1 MEKLK
6 WFQRPKV
13 LFNRS
18 ISSCLFL
25 NIHVNFIWQM
35 FVPFGHSVV
44 AFCRNGQ
51 TLVGVPAVRKL
62 NTQETCFFG
71 SKFIIC
77 LKFWGI
83 FRYKAHY
90 WKAIWWC
97 RCPTVCT
104 KCGNTIYC
112 SQTVRRTSFGIWTP
126 RPSYLLHSIINFS
139 YIFRQLRSHRR
150 IFQPKYW
157 AKFVKQQK
165 ISVTAQIIV
174 HWEFIELLWQ
184 FQHILHLRKRMQQKK
199 RLDKQDLL
207 MFSWSQNQELV
218 I

>member
-6 WFQRPKV
+6 WFQHPKV

-18 ISSCLFL
+18 ISSSSFWTFLWILYGKCLF
-25 NIHVNFIWQM
+25 
-35 FVPFGHSVV
+35 PSVV

-112 SQTVRRTSFGIWTP
+112 SQTVRRTSFRIWTP
-126 RPSYLLHSIINFS
+126 RPSSVLLSIINFS
-139 YIFRQLRSHRR
+139 YIFRQLQSRPR
-150 IFQPKYW
+150 IFQLKYW

-165 ISVTAQIIV
+165 ISFVIAQIIV
-174 HWEFIELLWQ
+174 HCEFIELLWQ

-199 RLDKQDLL
+199 RLDMQDLL
-207 MFSWSQNQELV
+207 MFSWSQNRELV